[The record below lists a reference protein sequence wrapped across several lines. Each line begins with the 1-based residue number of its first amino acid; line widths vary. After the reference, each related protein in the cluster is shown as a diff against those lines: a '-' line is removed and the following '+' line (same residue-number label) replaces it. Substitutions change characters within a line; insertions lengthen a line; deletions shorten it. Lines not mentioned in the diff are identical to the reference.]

1 MELLSKHIKKDR
13 RAEWVSREEL
23 WQGQVPGR
31 GTGAEQRLQKGGTR
45 KPNASHPNEREP
57 IKCTLSMPIH
67 TINLQPDSRSARQ
80 GRGGDAGGLKTGLSR
95 CALKE
100 KTP

>member
-1 MELLSKHIKKDR
+1 MAGAGAGAGE
-13 RAEWVSREEL
+13 
-23 WQGQVPGR
+23 GNR
-31 GTGAEQRLQKGGTR
+31 GGTEATEGGTR